1 MHHILHLD
9 VDDSDR
15 DLVSG
20 RLWAMGI
27 VGVED
32 LGDHL
37 RAAFPDR
44 TAALKAADALGLA
57 AARIEAVGDHEGL
70 DAWREFA
77 TWVDAGPFVICPPWV
92 EPPEESRVIMIDPG
106 HTFGSGSHASTRLAT
121 AAIARAVAPG
131 MKVLDVGC
139 GSGVLSI
146 ASALLGAVV
155 TAVDIDPAAVSATE
169 ANSSANGCAD
179 RIAASV
185 GSAGDVVGEFD
196 VVVAN
201 VTIDIHELVAADVAE
216 RIKPGGI
223 LIASGLLAGPHEQRL
238 TENFPDHHLIRRST
252 EAEWAAVT
260 SRRQGQRP

>member
-1 MHHILHLD
+1 MHHILRLE

-15 DLVSG
+15 DLVSA
-20 RLWAMGI
+20 RLWALGV

-32 LGDHL
+32 FGDHL
-37 RAAFPDR
+37 RAAFLDH
-44 TAALKAADALGLA
+44 AAASGAANALGQPA
-57 AARIEAVGDHEGL
+57 MIQEVDDHEGL

-77 TWVDAGPFVICPPWV
+77 TWVNAGPFVICPPWV
-92 EPPEESRVIMIDPG
+92 EAPEETLLIMIDPG
-106 HTFGSGSHASTRLAT
+106 HTFGSGSHASTRLA
-121 AAIARAVAPG
+121 AAEIAQVVAPG
-131 MKVLDVGC
+131 MTVLDVGC

-169 ANSSANGCAD
+169 ANSFANGCTD

-185 GSAGDVVGEFD
+185 GSAGDVLGAFD
-196 VVVAN
+196 VVVVN
-201 VTIDIHELVAADVAE
+201 VTIDIHEAIAANVAE

-238 TENFPDHHLIRRST
+238 AMNFPDHHLIRRST
-252 EAEWAAVT
+252 EAEWAAIT
-260 SRRQGQRP
+260 SRREGQRP